1 MSVKPLEIDQNMLG
15 ADLLKNTEPAVV
27 QPTEATSSGDE
38 SSAASSMGPG
48 TSALPSTFPVFDEE
62 PKKGDIEQLLTQL
75 KSKGSDKS
83 AVAST
88 IAQIVESACDMPTFN
103 ALSAWGLVSGLQA
116 LMDDSGKSA
125 GEGRDGALKV
135 FNELAKQESRA
146 APAIVAYLANRISQ
160 ILDMLSDKVKPVQLS
175 AEALIKTISAAIPA
189 FALPYLVVP
198 QILEA
203 CHSSKQWQTKQGA
216 LTLLSSL
223 ASTENALIKEKI
235 NLSLP
240 LIIPV
245 LSEIVHDVKPQ
256 VSAAAKDCLSDC
268 LNVISNKDIRPFVPA
283 LVSCIIDPKETADCI
298 HKLGATTFVAEVR
311 SPALS
316 IVVPLLKRALR
327 EGTTAI
333 RRKAAVI
340 IDNMSKLV
348 EEPLEAAPFLP
359 ELMPELAKAS
369 DAIADPEVRQV
380 CSRADAGLKKIQNAI
395 DQLGDAA
402 DTKPLTAEDCMPAV
416 NEALHAVLNLYG
428 KLSASVEQENGA
440 AVIKYCGAMV
450 ASVTMD
456 AVERINRP
464 PEESAD
470 APKPLSTPH
479 ALKLNV
485 TPVLAGFLPFYA
497 PVKKSFHI
505 SLASIVEKMANN
517 RATLGQ
523 KENQVDPDE
532 GEELCNCQFTLAY
545 GAKILL
551 NNAQMRLTRGQRY
564 GLCGHNGCGKSTLMR
579 AIANGQVE
587 NFPDASQVRTCFVEH
602 DIDGD
607 ESDIAILEY
616 VFTHKA
622 VKEVNGDDKE
632 AVVKA
637 LSEVGFTHEM
647 QAAPISSLS
656 GGWKMKLALARAM
669 LIKADIL
676 LLDEPTNHLDV
687 KNVAWLENYLTSQKN
702 VTSIM
707 VSHDSAFLDNVCSHI
722 IYYEGRKLKTF
733 KGNLKKLV
741 EAVPECRSYY
751 ELVAADTAFVQKFTF
766 PEPGILDG
774 VKTKDKAIL
783 KMNNISYT
791 YPNTTREIVSG
802 VSLYMSLS
810 SRVAVVGPNGAGKST
825 IIKCLTGEVEPTKG
839 NVWKHPNLRI
849 AYVAQHAFHHI
860 EKHLEKTPA
869 EYIMWRYATGE
880 DRESLKKVDRET
892 AAKEAEELASKVH
905 VIGGQKLK
913 VERIIARRK
922 CKKGYEYEVHWQGK
936 GCTPDETTWL
946 DRDVLEKMGYGKILI
961 EVDQKE
967 AAQAGLWLKPL
978 TSTNVAKHL
987 ADCGLEND
995 FALHS
1000 QMKGLSGGQK
1010 VKVVLAAATWQ
1021 NPHIIVMDEPTNYL
1035 DRDSLA
1041 ALAEAIKEFNG
1052 GVCLISHHQEFLDA
1066 LCSETWKMDAGKLTT
1081 IGGQTKGKK
1090 EEVVMID
1097 QDEMIDAAGNIVK
1110 IKKAE
1115 KDLSRKEAKQKARM
1129 KKLAKK
1135 NGERLDEED
1144 EDW

>member
-1 MSVKPLEIDQNMLG
+1 MSVQPLKFDHGSIEAELM
-15 ADLLKNTEPAVV
+15 KNTENQPV

-38 SSAASSMGPG
+38 SSAASSFGG
-48 TSALPSTFPVFDEE
+48 SLSGLPSTFPVFDEE
-62 PKKGDIEQLLTQL
+62 AKKADIQQLLTQVAA
-75 KSKGSDKS
+75 KGSDK
-83 AVAST
+83 AAIAST
-88 IAQIVESACDMPTFN
+88 IAQIVESACDAPTFN
-103 ALSAWGLVSGLQA
+103 PLTSWGLIAKLDA
-116 LMDDSGKSA
+116 LISDSGKAA

-135 FNELAKQESRA
+135 FNELVKQNTRA
-146 APAIVAYLANRISQ
+146 SPAIAAFLSCKVCQ
-160 ILDMLSDKVKPVQLS
+160 ILELLADKVKPVQFS
-175 AEALIKTISAAIPA
+175 AEALVKSLSTAFCA
-189 FALPYLVVP
+189 FAMPYLIVP
-198 QILEA
+198 EILAA

-223 ASTENALIKEKI
+223 AMDGNQQMKDKL

-240 LIIPV
+240 IIIPV

-256 VSAAAKDCLSDC
+256 VSASARDCLSDC
-268 LNVISNKDIRPFVPA
+268 LKVIKNKDIAPFVPA
-283 LVSCIIDPKETADCI
+283 LVACIIDPKQTEDCI

-316 IVVPLLKRALR
+316 IVVPLLKRGLR
-327 EGTTAI
+327 EGTTPI
-333 RRKAAVI
+333 KRKAAVI

-359 ELMPELAKAS
+359 ELMPELAKAA
-369 DAIADPEVRQV
+369 DTIADPEVRQV
-380 CSRADAGLKKIQNAI
+380 CARADAGLKKIQFAI
-395 DQLGDAA
+395 ERLGDSA
-402 DTKPLTAEDCMPAV
+402 DTKPLVADSCVPAV
-416 NEALHAVLNLYG
+416 KEALHSVLNLFG
-428 KLSASVEQENGA
+428 KLAPTLEEATVASVLKFAGAVSASVT
-440 AVIKYCGAMV
+440 I
-450 ASVTMD
+450 D

-464 PEESAD
+464 PEDD
-470 APKPLSTPH
+470 APKGLTSAH
-479 ALKLNV
+479 ALKLFV
-485 TPVLAGFLPFYA
+485 SPVMAAFLPFYA
-497 PVKKSFHI
+497 PVKKSFHL
-505 SLASIVEKMANN
+505 SLASLCEKMATD
-517 RATLGQ
+517 RATLGK
-523 KENQVDPDE
+523 KEDQVDPDE

-564 GLCGHNGCGKSTLMR
+564 GLCGPNGCGKSTLMR

-607 ESDIAILEY
+607 DSDTPILDY
-616 VFTHKA
+616 AFNHKA
-622 VKEVNGDDKE
+622 VREVNGDDKE
-632 AVVKA
+632 AVIKA
-637 LSEVGFTHEM
+637 LTEVGFTAEM

-656 GGWKMKLALARAM
+656 GGWKMKLSLARAM

-687 KNVAWLENYLTSQKN
+687 NNVKWLENWLCSNKN
-702 VTSIM
+702 VTSLI
-707 VSHDSAFLDNVCSHI
+707 VSHDSGFLDNVCTHI
-722 IYYEGRKLKTF
+722 IHYEGRKIKTY
-733 KGNLKKLV
+733 KGNLAALV
-741 EAVPECRSYY
+741 EAVPEAKSYY
-751 ELVAADTAFVQKFTF
+751 ELTAAATAFVQKFNF

-783 KMNNISYT
+783 KMNNIAYT

-802 VSLYMSLS
+802 VSLYVNLS

-825 IIKCLTGEVEPTKG
+825 LIKCLTGEVEPTRG

-860 EKHLEKTPA
+860 EKHLDKTPA

-880 DRESLKKVDRET
+880 DRETLQKVDRQ
-892 AAKEAEELASKVH
+892 AAEAEAAELAQKVH
-905 VIGGQKLK
+905 VIGGEKLK

-946 DRDVLEKMGYGKILI
+946 DRDVLEKMGYAKVLM

-978 TSTNVAKHL
+978 TSQNVAKHL
-987 ADCGLEND
+987 ADVGLENE

-1010 VKVVLAAATWQ
+1010 VKVVLGAATWQ

-1052 GVCLISHHQEFLDA
+1052 GVVLISHHQEFLDA

-1081 IGGQTKGKK
+1081 IGGQEKGGKK
-1090 EEVVMID
+1090 EEVVAINH
-1097 QDEMIDAAGNIVK
+1097 DEMIDGAGNVIK
-1110 IKKAE
+1110 LKKAE

-1135 NGERLDEED
+1135 NGEKIDEED
-1144 EDW
+1144 DEW